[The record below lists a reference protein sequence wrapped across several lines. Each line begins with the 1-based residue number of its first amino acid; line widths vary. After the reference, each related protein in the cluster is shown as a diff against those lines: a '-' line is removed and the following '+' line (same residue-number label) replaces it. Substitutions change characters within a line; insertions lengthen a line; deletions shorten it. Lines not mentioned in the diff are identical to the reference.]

1 MKTDADLIAQ
11 LVADAHPVR
20 PLRPPLWRAV
30 AWSVVACI
38 VVGLLVWWHGLR
50 PDLAEKLAEPGFVL
64 GIGAAILTGVAG
76 AVAALTVSLPDRSRL
91 WAFLPVAPGL
101 VWVSTVTWGCLSHW
115 VAFGDRSPNYAL
127 LASCVTI
134 LLATSVPL
142 SVLLFW
148 MLRSTVVRVRQTILA
163 TGLAAAGL
171 TAAALN
177 LLHAFD
183 ASIMILAWHLGTAA
197 LVMLCDVIVGRMVL
211 MRRRDRGVDRY
222 ASA

>member
-1 MKTDADLIAQ
+1 MKTDVDLIAS
-11 LVADAHPVR
+11 LVADARPVR

-30 AWSVVACI
+30 GWSVVACI
-38 VVGLLVWWHGLR
+38 VVGLLAWWHGLR

-64 GIGAAILTGVAG
+64 GMGAAILTGVAG

-91 WAFLPVAPGL
+91 WALLPVVPGF

-197 LVMLCDVIVGRMVL
+197 LVMLCDGIVGRMVL
-211 MRRRDRGVDRY
+211 MRRRDRGADRY

>member
-1 MKTDADLIAQ
+1 MKTDADLIAS
-11 LVADAHPVR
+11 LVADARPVR
-20 PLRPPLWRAV
+20 PLRPPLWRA
-30 AWSVVACI
+30 AGWSIVACI
-38 VVGLLVWWHGLR
+38 IVGLLVWWHGLR
-50 PDLAEKLAEPGFVL
+50 PDLAEKLAKPGFVL
-64 GIGAAILTGVAG
+64 GMGAAILTGVAG

-91 WAFLPVAPGL
+91 WALLPVAPG
-101 VWVSTVTWGCLSHW
+101 VGWVSSVTWGCLSHW
-115 VAFGDRSPNYAL
+115 VAFGDRTPNYAL
-127 LASCVTI
+127 LASCVAI

-148 MLRSTVVRVRQTILA
+148 MLRSTVVRMRQTILA

-197 LVMLCDVIVGRMVL
+197 LVILCDVIVGRIVL